1 MIKSPAITTDSI
13 VDATTN
19 LNPQFFEY
27 LYILCK
33 TRKLSKIYW
42 TLDTNWAVIGL
53 STKVGTRRS
62 AEGTADRVCGGE
74 GGGGG
79 DGGGGDPVVKLQVCI
94 NHALGNCTEK

>member
-19 LNPQFFEY
+19 LNPQFLEY

-53 STKVGTRRS
+53 STKVGTRSS

-79 DGGGGDPVVKLQVCI
+79 DGGGGDPVEQEPPLP
-94 NHALGNCTEK
+94 

>member
-1 MIKSPAITTDSI
+1 MLYTVGLCTSSHTLITRFLDSYI
-13 VDATTN
+13 L
-19 LNPQFFEY
+19 LNIS
-27 LYILCK
+27 YILCK

-79 DGGGGDPVVKLQVCI
+79 DGGGGDPVEQEPPLP
-94 NHALGNCTEK
+94 